1 MEKAKEATVFKLRS
15 VVSAGNKSVKSTML
29 ASKFHLCI
37 SAFNLKLDLNELS
50 SVVEDDRSHRRFVS
64 LEAFSEEVI
73 NQPVMIY

>member
-1 MEKAKEATVFKLRS
+1 
-15 VVSAGNKSVKSTML
+15 ML

-37 SAFNLKLDLNELS
+37 SAFNLKLDLNGLS